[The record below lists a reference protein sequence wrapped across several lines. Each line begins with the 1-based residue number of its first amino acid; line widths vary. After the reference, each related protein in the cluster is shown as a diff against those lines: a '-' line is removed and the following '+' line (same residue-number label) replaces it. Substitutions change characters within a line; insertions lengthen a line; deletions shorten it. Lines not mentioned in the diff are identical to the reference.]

1 MKVETVEA
9 FLRVKGEKWRGGAGR
24 VRDWESISG
33 VWCQQRKVEEEK
45 KKISVEHVCRQTTMK
60 IVSEKKFKAGSEEAY
75 LKVDPA
81 GMWEGGSEKQEKRLK
96 GSGVR
101 VQMDRDTQQTN
112 RIQKSSFRCSIWLC
126 ACLLQASEYSEQ
138 VRLHETGCQSTQEES
153 KSKILPM
160 NYKNRGFCS
169 LIVVPQLLYT
179 ATVLACLKIMVWC
192 TVSHCDEMHFDS
204 YCKIVSLFNNG
215 SQIFQ

>member
-1 MKVETVEA
+1 MK
-9 FLRVKGEKWRGGAGR
+9 KHIWKWL
-24 VRDWESISG
+24 I
-33 VWCQQRKVEEEK
+33 
-45 KKISVEHVCRQTTMK
+45 
-60 IVSEKKFKAGSEEAY
+60 
-75 LKVDPA
+75 DPA
-81 GMWEGGSEKQEKRLK
+81 GMWEGGSEKREKRLK

-138 VRLHETGCQSTQEES
+138 VRLHETGRQSTQEES

-179 ATVLACLKIMVWC
+179 ATDLLAWKLWCGVLSVTVMKCILIHTVKLLACSTMDPK
-192 TVSHCDEMHFDS
+192 SFN
-204 YCKIVSLFNNG
+204 KFKLFLFSSILNLR
-215 SQIFQ
+215 Q